1 MRIVF
6 RVDASIQMGTGH
18 TMRCLALAQALK
30 DNGDSVEFICRK
42 HEGNL
47 ISKIHSNGFNVLELN
62 LPKEDKIDN
71 KLSHS
76 HWLGVTQQRDAIDC
90 INALQSSKI
99 DWLIV
104 DHYGIDEDWE
114 QQLKRYCRKLMV
126 IDDLADRKHLCD
138 ILLDQTYGREQQ
150 DYKKLLPKSCIL
162 LLGSQYALLRSEFL
176 KWRKYSLNHRSNTE
190 FRKILINM
198 GGVDIDNIT
207 SKLLEELEG
216 CCLSNNIEVIIIMGD
231 TSPHIDS
238 VRVKANESPYKVEVK
253 TNVDNMAEIMSSADF
268 AIGAA
273 GATTWERC
281 CLGLPTI
288 QMIVA
293 NNQTLIA
300 NKLHLINAIEFMENM
315 SNLSSHINN
324 IFKYY
329 KKMSLVSSSI
339 VDGKGVERVVK
350 CISSSVD
357 NYTNA
362 LIIRPAESID
372 SNFVY
377 SLQTKESRRY
387 FINTDV
393 PVMDEHTNWF
403 DRVMSSHNSQ
413 LFILI
418 SNNYK
423 SGILKLSNLNE
434 NMVDISIIISTNFRG
449 SGIAKNAIKVIDNL
463 MPDKNLK
470 AVIHNQNIASRKVF
484 IKSDFVLNN
493 KTGDFS
499 EYIKSRV

>member
-1 MRIVF
+1 
-6 RVDASIQMGTGH
+6 
-18 TMRCLALAQALK
+18 
-30 DNGDSVEFICRK
+30 
-42 HEGNL
+42 
-47 ISKIHSNGFNVLELN
+47 
-62 LPKEDKIDN
+62 
-71 KLSHS
+71 
-76 HWLGVTQQRDAIDC
+76 
-90 INALQSSKI
+90 
-99 DWLIV
+99 
-104 DHYGIDEDWE
+104 
-114 QQLKRYCRKLMV
+114 
-126 IDDLADRKHLCD
+126 
-138 ILLDQTYGREQQ
+138 
-150 DYKKLLPKSCIL
+150 
-162 LLGSQYALLRSEFL
+162 
-176 KWRKYSLNHRSNTE
+176 
-190 FRKILINM
+190 
-198 GGVDIDNIT
+198 
-207 SKLLEELEG
+207 
-216 CCLSNNIEVIIIMGD
+216 
-231 TSPHIDS
+231 
-238 VRVKANESPYKVEVK
+238 
-253 TNVDNMAEIMSSADF
+253 
-268 AIGAA
+268 
-273 GATTWERC
+273 
-281 CLGLPTI
+281 
-288 QMIVA
+288 
-293 NNQTLIA
+293 
-300 NKLHLINAIEFMENM
+300 
-315 SNLSSHINN
+315 
-324 IFKYY
+324 
-329 KKMSLVSSSI
+329 MSLVSSSI

-403 DRVMSSHNSQ
+403 DKVMSSHNSQ

-418 SNNYK
+418 SNNSK

-470 AVIHNQNIASRKVF
+470 AVIHNQNITSRKVF